1 MTGMDL
7 LGLVLLSMGW
17 LFSLGALAFNL
28 ADRRRPLRY
37 WPGVAGSLT
46 VLVTLPMFPAR
57 GVEIAWPWFWVLLP
71 FVLDPGSLPAVA
83 AMAWR
88 RLRGKSTPPSG

>member
-7 LGLVLLSMGW
+7 LGLILLSMAW

-46 VLVTLPMFPAR
+46 VLFTLPAFPAR
-57 GVEIAWPWFWVLLP
+57 GVEVAWPWLWVLLP
-71 FVLDPGSLPAVA
+71 FVLDPGSLPMIATTA
-83 AMAWR
+83 FH
-88 RLRGKSTPPSG
+88 RLRGKSTPPFG

>member
-7 LGLVLLSMGW
+7 LGLILLSMAW

-37 WPGVAGSLT
+37 WPGVAGSFTMLF
-46 VLVTLPMFPAR
+46 TLPVFPAR
-57 GVEIAWPWFWVLLP
+57 GVEVAWPWFWVLLP